1 MSASDQPTSPEEQL
15 RAGIF
20 AAVEEYER
28 ARRAANANHD
38 QNPLDLDYV
47 RWIADNYGAS
57 REGGG
62 AEELTAF
69 LDDLANELDL
79 DEVRILRMAGEA
91 AVAVTPRV
99 IGGAADRGMK
109 PPRIADEIGLT
120 PSRVYGILREQRAKD
135 ERAVVDAFFSA
146 SRSNQKTDDQ

>member
-20 AAVEEYER
+20 VAVEEYER
-28 ARRAANANHD
+28 ARRAVDANHD
-38 QNPLDLDYV
+38 HNAPLDLDYV

-57 REGGG
+57 REEG
-62 AEELTAF
+62 AEELTSF
-69 LDDLANELDL
+69 LEDLANELGL

-99 IGGAADRGMK
+99 IEGAADRGMK
-109 PPRIADEIGLT
+109 PPRIADEVGLT

-135 ERAVVDAFFSA
+135 ERAVVDAFFA
-146 SRSNQKTDDQ
+146 TSRSNQKTDDQ

>member
-20 AAVEEYER
+20 AAVEEYKR
-28 ARRAANANHD
+28 AKRAADANHD
-38 QNPLDLDYV
+38 QNTLDLDYV

-57 REGGG
+57 REDGS
-62 AEELTAF
+62 EELTSF
-69 LDDLANELDL
+69 LEELANELDL

-99 IGGAADRGMK
+99 IEGAAERGMK